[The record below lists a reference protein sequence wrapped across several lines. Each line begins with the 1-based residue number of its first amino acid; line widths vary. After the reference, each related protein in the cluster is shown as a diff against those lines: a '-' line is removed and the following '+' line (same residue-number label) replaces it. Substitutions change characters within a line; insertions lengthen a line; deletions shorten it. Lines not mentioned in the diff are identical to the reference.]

1 MTFSNQ
7 MRERDDDSHSV
18 GPAQVGLALLVILT
32 AACSGDDPP
41 LVDGGAGGRALT
53 IVQPGSDVGLSRG
66 GQQTLQ
72 VRYSDT
78 GGGIVGAPVHFAIFG
93 DPRGSTLSADTAAT
107 DNAGSASIQVRAGA
121 VSTRFQVRTSAA
133 GAQDVTFY
141 IEVSDAGF
149 GSLLVDSAYL
159 PGAVGVDQLK
169 KLTYSLYGNIACAS
183 INPRSPP
190 PALRSRLT
198 SSVTSKISFKAL
210 PLNID
215 HTVAVSAQI
224 HDSKAPGNGWVLQ
237 ASGCAEVPASV
248 LRDGHELLLT
258 LPLKDLPLQLGG
270 TYDLSTTVTLPQA
283 NRPLADA
290 LAPFSGLVDCPLD
303 PAQLLLD
310 CILDA
315 IDGGD
320 PLDCVVAAPSGKTQ
334 AMLAERGPLTKGC
347 RGATTALKAPSLEQQ
362 LVSAADPAA
371 LAKIVTAVG
380 QVEAKAATVLTR
392 LSIGST
398 LKIFPA
404 EGPGDIVVS
413 HELVSVAISD
423 GKTRVDLKYANLGV
437 PVWLASP
444 VAGSVDNKG
453 ALTLAQHGFTARYGL
468 VARQALGQLVL
479 KPLGLESDSVKQ
491 AAVLVHLISA
501 TGSSGKVYGCPA
513 VDAIVCK
520 AARLAPGCL
529 GQACAE
535 GIKAAGQWL
544 DAGFTQIDGQH
555 TDLHLSGEALL
566 SDTNGDLTVDE
577 IGTPSSPGTWT
588 ATLTMGAEVVGAKE
602 ATFVGKRK

>member
-1 MTFSNQ
+1 
-7 MRERDDDSHSV
+7 MRRRDNGTHSARQTQLLV
-18 GPAQVGLALLVILT
+18 LLVILT

-41 LVDGGAGGRALT
+41 LADGGSGGRTLT

-66 GQQTLQ
+66 GQRTLQ
-72 VRYSDT
+72 VRYGDA
-78 GGGIVGAPVHFAIFG
+78 GGDIVGAPIHFAIFG

-107 DNAGSASIQVRAGA
+107 DSAGVASIQVRAGA
-121 VSTRFQVRTSAA
+121 VATRFQVRASATA
-133 GAQDVTFY
+133 AQELTFY

-149 GSLLVDSAYL
+149 GSLLVDSTY
-159 PGAVGVDQLK
+159 PQGPVGVDQLK

-183 INPRSPP
+183 INPQSPP

-198 SSVTSKISFKAL
+198 SGVTSKISFKAL

-215 HTVAVSAQI
+215 HTVAVSAKR
-224 HDSKAPGNGWVLQ
+224 HDSAAPGNGWILQ
-237 ASGCAEVPASV
+237 AAGCAEVPASV
-248 LRDGHELLLT
+248 LRNGHELQLTVLLE
-258 LPLKDLPLQLGG
+258 DLPLQLGG
-270 TYDLSTTVTLPQA
+270 AYDLSSTVSLPEA

-290 LAPFSGLVDCPLD
+290 LAPFSDLVDCPLD

-315 IDGGD
+315 VDGGD

-334 AMLAERGPLTKGC
+334 AMLAERGSLTKGC
-347 RGATTALKAPSLEQQ
+347 RAATTALKAPSLEQL

-371 LAKIVTAVG
+371 LAKVVTAAG
-380 QVEAKAATVLTR
+380 KVEAKAATVLTQ

-398 LKIFPA
+398 LTISPA
-404 EGPGDIVVS
+404 DGPGDVVVS
-413 HELVSVAISD
+413 HELVSMAISD
-423 GKTRVDLKYANLGV
+423 GKTRVDLKYADIGV
-437 PVWLASP
+437 PVWMASP
-444 VAGSVDNKG
+444 VAGSVDSKG
-453 ALTLAQHGFTARYGL
+453 ALTLSEHGFTARYGL

-479 KPLGLESDSVKQ
+479 KPLGLESDSAKQ
-491 AAVLVHLISA
+491 AAVLVHLVTA
-501 TGSSGKVYGCPA
+501 TGSAGKVYGCPA

-529 GQACAE
+529 GQACTE
-535 GIKAAGQWL
+535 GIKAAGKWL
-544 DAGFTQIDGQH
+544 DAGFAKIDGQH
-555 TDLHLSGEALL
+555 TDLHLSGKASL
-566 SDTNGDLTVDE
+566 SDTNADLTVDE

-588 ATLTMGAEVVGAKE
+588 ATFNMGAEVVSAKA